1 MMRPILRVIS
11 ILKTTCWKEGKGGLP
26 AKRPKPTRSFDLWIL
41 SAGICQFRHVAK
53 SGNSFTVIFYGP
65 KAFLRKTAQF
75 LSMQCKSNSSGFPM
89 KSTLCNAV
97 KTCAKSFS

>member
-1 MMRPILRVIS
+1 MR
-11 ILKTTCWKEGKGGLP
+11 
-26 AKRPKPTRSFDLWIL
+26 
-41 SAGICQFRHVAK
+41 GICQFRHVAK

-75 LSMQCKSNSSGFPM
+75 LSMQCKLDSLGFPM

-97 KTCAKSFS
+97 KTCAKVFLELEIRCSIRLSYGRRSRCNMSLRKKENPVHR